1 MTTSSNV
8 NATLLLV
15 TGLLSAGVAAM
26 GYYFLHINSKK
37 QRGLSTDSSK
47 ARVSDG
53 GRASTTRKEKSDG
66 TEASVADGRAT
77 IGFGERKKE
86 SVACEKTAVVEAFE
100 VAPAG
105 QAKAAEPVVVEAVQ
119 SMDVEDPSV
128 SADVLQE
135 VISVSIDALR
145 SSPRKTAESPAMVEK
160 PVVLELSK
168 PSNES
173 PSMALEGLK
182 KVAVIQRKIT
192 ESSEE
197 VVVSL
202 EKAVNSTRT
211 YADATEVVADEL
223 VKQAPVSPVKALMSP
238 KKSPN
243 EVSKETSAPDSI
255 TTESDEDHIVAQAV
269 IETAS
274 AFTDEFLQESLEN
287 TALEHE
293 EYVQVDLTRS
303 MMLSQS
309 TSEVSHID
317 NVVETTPEAFSIE
330 GPAAKTEETVPAG
343 EEGVVKESI
352 VEESIVEESIVE
364 ESIVEESIVE
374 ESIVEETIVEESAVE
389 KCNVEE
395 NTVVESIVEEKR
407 EQVSLE
413 SHTSAGVE
421 PVNDV
426 TAAVETSAPPPGS
439 PDGTPLSWESIVFS
453 PELQAESTE
462 ETITPLSLDTEALD
476 TPAESIDSTES
487 LSIQVPAEN
496 TEAHAEDKDA
506 SSPMDSGGSTPNTRN
521 RNRAKKAKSKKKKSK
536 KHH

>member
-1 MTTSSNV
+1 
-8 NATLLLV
+8 
-15 TGLLSAGVAAM
+15 M

-37 QRGLSTDSSK
+37 HRGLSTDSSK

-66 TEASVADGRAT
+66 TQASVADGRAT
-77 IGFGERKKE
+77 IGFGGRKKE
-86 SVACEKTAVVEAFE
+86 SVACEKTVVVETFE

-105 QAKAAEPVVVEAVQ
+105 QEKAVEPVVVEVVKS
-119 SMDVEDPSV
+119 SMEVEDPSV
-128 SADVLQE
+128 GADVLQE
-135 VISVSIDALR
+135 ITPVPKNTLQ
-145 SSPRKTAESPAMVEK
+145 SSPRKTAKSSAMVEK

-168 PSNES
+168 PPNES
-173 PSMALEGLK
+173 PRMVLESPK
-182 KVAVIQRKIT
+182 EVAVIQRKIT
-192 ESSEE
+192 ENSED

-211 YADATEVVADEL
+211 NADATEVVADEL
-223 VKQAPVSPVKALMSP
+223 LKQAPVSPVKALVSL

-243 EVSKETSAPDSI
+243 KVSKATSALNSI
-255 TTESDEDHIVAQAV
+255 TTESDEDYIVAQAV

-287 TALEHE
+287 IALEHE

-309 TSEVSHID
+309 TSEVSRID
-317 NVVETTPEAFSIE
+317 DVVETTPEASHIK

-343 EEGVVKESI
+343 EEGVTKETI

-364 ESIVEESIVE
+364 ESVVEGNSVEESIVE
-374 ESIVEETIVEESAVE
+374 ESAVEE
-389 KCNVEE
+389 CNVEE
-395 NTVVESIVEEKR
+395 STVVESIVEEKR
-407 EQVSLE
+407 EQVLLE
-413 SHTSAGVE
+413 SHISAGVE
-421 PVNDV
+421 PVIDA

-462 ETITPLSLDTEALD
+462 ETLTPLSLDTEALD
-476 TPAESIDSTES
+476 TPAENIDSTES

-506 SSPMDSGGSTPNTRN
+506 SSPVDSGGSTPNTRN